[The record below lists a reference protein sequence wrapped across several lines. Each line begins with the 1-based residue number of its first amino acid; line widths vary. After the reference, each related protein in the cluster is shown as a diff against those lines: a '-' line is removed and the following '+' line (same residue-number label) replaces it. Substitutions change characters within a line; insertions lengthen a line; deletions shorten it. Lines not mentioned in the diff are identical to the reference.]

1 MIKEVGMKTEFIFQ
15 NVPVARLEMNKGQ
28 LQGLPKNP
36 RFFRDNR
43 YEAMKKSIEDSP
55 EMLQLR
61 ELIVY
66 PHGEK
71 YIVVCG
77 NLRLRA
83 CKELGYTELP
93 CKILVEDTPT
103 VKLREYA
110 TKDNVSFGENDMD
123 VMMNEWDKSELQDW
137 GIEFAPEPEKD
148 EFKERFEAI
157 TDETAVYPLIPKF
170 DEKHELFI
178 IISSNE
184 VDSNWL
190 REALDMQ
197 HMESY
202 KTGKVS
208 KSNVV
213 DIKDVRHAIEN
224 RNTKP

>member
-1 MIKEVGMKTEFIFQ
+1 MKTEFIFQ

-93 CKILVEDTPT
+93 CKILAEDTPT

-110 TKDNVSFGENDMD
+110 TKDNVTFGENDMD

>member
-1 MIKEVGMKTEFIFQ
+1 MKTEFIFQ

-93 CKILVEDTPT
+93 CKILAEDTPT

-110 TKDNVSFGENDMD
+110 TKDNVTFGENDMD
-123 VMMNEWDKSELQDW
+123 VMMNEWDKSEFQDW

-224 RNTKP
+224 RNTKS